1 LLYFFKGIAERISVK
16 VKVEVY
22 GFLRNLTGWS
32 NVEVGLAE
40 DSTLGQLLELL
51 TDEKPELKE
60 LIFEGDNLKDYLK
73 VLVDGRD
80 CRFLGGLRT
89 RLKDGSTISIFPPAG
104 GG

>member
-1 LLYFFKGIAERISVK
+1 VK

-22 GFLRNLTGWS
+22 GFLRDLMGWKS
-32 NVEVGLAE
+32 IEMELAE
-40 DSTLGQLLELL
+40 DSTLGQMLESLV
-51 TDEKPELKE
+51 EQRPEVKE
-60 LIFEGDNLKDYLK
+60 SIFEGEDLKGYLK

-89 RLKDGSTISIFPPAG
+89 KLRDGSTISIFPPAG

>member
-1 LLYFFKGIAERISVK
+1 VK

-22 GFLRNLTGWS
+22 GFLRNLMGWRS
-32 NVEVGLAE
+32 IEMELAE
-40 DSTLGQLLELL
+40 DSTIGQLLELL
-51 TDEKPELKE
+51 IDERPELKE
-60 LIFEGDNLKDYLK
+60 LIFEGESLRDYLK

-89 RLKDGSTISIFPPAG
+89 KLKDGSTISIFPPAG